1 MITFDK
7 TPALTRCFHDLSLSM
22 ISMQEFLRKLLP
34 YMEKPLTE
42 KEEKDVLLLFSQY
55 GVPQHSLKISPKLLK
70 NHPYFRNIQLK
81 EIQTETVSYKETV
94 IPKRR
99 LMNTDF
105 MKPLGR
111 HLFHYHPLGYF
122 EEDIRMPALHEGD
135 TVWMAPAV
143 SEFTSME
150 EGIRKGHG
158 KCLTFGLGI
167 GLIVYMWLRKEE
179 VTEVTIVEFNEDVI
193 QLFQK
198 HILPQFP
205 EGKSVTIIHGDAFDY
220 STENF
225 LSQFD
230 YVYVDFW
237 ESTEDGLTYYTK
249 LMETGVDLP
258 HVDFWI
264 EESILMDVKYL
275 TFLYL
280 KHVFEGKSASDFMFQ
295 QDFSLAKYARKIHFF
310 FQQLEMTIGSPEEL
324 LSLIHSRNV
333 LRSILSI

>member
-1 MITFDK
+1 MISFDK

-22 ISMQEFLRKLLP
+22 VSMQEFLRKLLP

-105 MKPLGR
+105 LKPLGKY
-111 HLFHYHPLGYF
+111 LFHYHPLGYF
-122 EEDIRMPALHEGD
+122 EEDILMPALHEEE

-143 SEFTSME
+143 SEFSSME

-179 VTEVTIVEFNEDVI
+179 VTDVTIVEFNKDVI

-205 EGKSVTIIHGDAFDY
+205 EGKSVNIIHGDAFDY
-220 STENF
+220 YKEDF
-225 LSQFD
+225 LQQFD

-258 HVDFWI
+258 QVDFWI
-264 EESILMDVKYL
+264 EDAILMDVKYL

-280 KHVFEGKSASDFMFQ
+280 QQMYEGKTASDFIFQ

>member
-7 TPALTRCFHDLSLSM
+7 TPALTQCFQDLS
-22 ISMQEFLRKLLP
+22 ISMVRMQDFLSKLLP

-42 KEEKDVLLLFSQY
+42 KDEKEVLLLLSQY
-55 GVPQHSLKISPKLLK
+55 GVPQESLMLPSKLLK
-70 NHPYFRNIQLK
+70 NHPYFKNIELK
-81 EIQTETVSYKETV
+81 EVKTATVSYKETV

-111 HLFHYHPLGYF
+111 YLFHYHPLGYF
-122 EEDIRMPALHEGD
+122 EEDILMPALHEEE

-143 SEFTSME
+143 SEFSSME

-179 VTEVTIVEFNEDVI
+179 VSEVTIVEFNEDVI

-205 EGKSVTIIHGDAFDY
+205 EGKSVNIIHGDAFDY
-220 STENF
+220 YKEDF
-225 LSQFD
+225 LQQFD

-280 KHVFEGKSASDFMFQ
+280 KDVFEGKSASDFMFQ

-310 FQQLEMTIGSPEEL
+310 FQQLDFTISSEEEL
-324 LSLIHSRNV
+324 LRLIHSRNV

>member
-7 TPALTRCFHDLSLSM
+7 TPALTRCFLDLSFSM
-22 ISMQEFLRKLLP
+22 VSMQEFLRKLLP

-42 KEEKDVLLLFSQY
+42 ETEKEVLLLLSQY
-55 GVPQHSLKISPKLLK
+55 GVPQKSLKLPSKLLK
-70 NHPYFRNIQLK
+70 NHPYFRNIELK
-81 EIQTETVSYKETV
+81 EVKTKTVSYKETV

-122 EEDIRMPALHEGD
+122 EEDILMPALHEGE

-179 VTEVTIVEFNEDVI
+179 VTDVTIVEYNEDVI
-193 QLFQK
+193 QLFQE

-205 EGKSVTIIHGDAFDY
+205 EGKSVNVIHGDAFDY
-220 STENF
+220 YNEDF
-225 LSQFD
+225 LGQFD

-237 ESTEDGLTYYTK
+237 ESTEDGLPYYTK

-280 KHVFEGKSASDFMFQ
+280 KHVYEGKVPSDFIFQ
-295 QDFSLAKYARKIHFF
+295 QDFSLSKYARKIHFF
-310 FQQLEMTIGSPEEL
+310 FQQLDMNIGSPEEL
-324 LSLIHSRNV
+324 LSVMHSRNV